1 MTKKLNPTTAIL
13 WLALLLALVGSL
25 RHVAWGFATLER
37 GDALAGYVQAIAVDI
52 GLFAIALG
60 IQQRRR
66 QKRSTLALWAGAIG
80 FAGIST
86 YANLLHG
93 LAWQTDIGL
102 PEWRWL
108 VALRP
113 FLLSGV
119 LPILVL
125 YLTEIAGDDANYAMR
140 EAEKETRRLER
151 ERLPATQAGQPATQ
165 AGRSNASTANP
176 ASPPDTLALA
186 RDTRAALAGQAAAH
200 LLTFYAGHPHAT
212 QAEAGAAVGRSRQWV
227 GAQLADLEQA
237 GVIERNG
244 DGIQV
249 ITR

>member
-37 GDALAGYVQAIAVDI
+37 GDAIAGYVQAIAVDI

-66 QKRSTLALWAGAIG
+66 QRRSTLVLWVGALG
-80 FAGIST
+80 FAAIST

-151 ERLPATQAGQPATQ
+151 ERQPATQAGQP
-165 AGRSNASTANP
+165 NASTANP

-186 RDTRAALAGQAAAH
+186 RDTRAALAEQATGN
-200 LLTFYAGHPHAT
+200 LLAFYASHPHAT
-212 QAEAGAAVGRSRQWV
+212 QTQAGAAVGRSRQWV
-227 GAQLADLEQA
+227 SAQLAYLEQTGA
-237 GVIERNG
+237 IERNG
-244 DGIQV
+244 DGVQV